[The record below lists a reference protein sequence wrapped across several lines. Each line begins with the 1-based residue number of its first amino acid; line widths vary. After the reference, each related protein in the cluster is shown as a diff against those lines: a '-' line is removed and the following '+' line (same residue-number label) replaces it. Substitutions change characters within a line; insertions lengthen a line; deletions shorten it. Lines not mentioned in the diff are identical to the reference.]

1 MPFVAIF
8 DAMGGV
14 GAEQTR
20 KMRRKGV
27 AVKAEI
33 KAVAVAAHYFGI
45 GHPRQ
50 IAQGVD
56 LGGAIAGGALP
67 AGAGAAGGAVPSGAE
82 PTVTVA
88 TGLAEVMYSR

>member
-1 MPFVAIF
+1 
-8 DAMGGV
+8 MGGV

-33 KAVAVAAHYFGI
+33 KAVAIATHHFGI

-56 LGGAIAGGALP
+56 LGGAVTGGALP
-67 AGAGAAGGAVPSGAE
+67 AGAGAAGI
-82 PTVTVA
+82 
-88 TGLAEVMYSR
+88 GLPPLAAHF